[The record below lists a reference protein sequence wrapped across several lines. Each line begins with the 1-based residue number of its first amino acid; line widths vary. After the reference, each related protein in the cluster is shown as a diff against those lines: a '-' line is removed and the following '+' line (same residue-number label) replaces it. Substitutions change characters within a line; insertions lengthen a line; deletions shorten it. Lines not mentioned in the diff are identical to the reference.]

1 MNWFKWLFQ
10 PKTAVSAPNQAG
22 QPNPHAKPSEDDRV
36 LELIRDYFESQG
48 GLAHVVKLFEE
59 RGFINKVRS
68 WISTGP
74 NQPLNS
80 VEALQLVGWPGIMD
94 MAKKADFSVE
104 NLRERLAKLLP
115 AAIDSATPGG
125 KL

>member
-1 MNWFKWLFQ
+1 MDWIKQFFR
-10 PKTAVSAPNQAG
+10 PKAAVGTTNHQEPDQL
-22 QPNPHAKPSEDDRV
+22 PKPSEEDKV

-48 GLAHVVKLFEE
+48 GLQRVVKLFEE
-59 RGFINKVRS
+59 RGFISKVRS
-68 WISTGP
+68 WVSTGP

-80 VEALQLVGWPGIMD
+80 VEALQLVGWPGILD
-94 MAKKADFSVE
+94 MAKKADFSVD

-115 AAIDSATPGG
+115 EAIDRATPAG

>member
-1 MNWFKWLFQ
+1 M
-10 PKTAVSAPNQAG
+10 
-22 QPNPHAKPSEDDRV
+22 
-36 LELIRDYFESQG
+36 RDYFESQG

-74 NQPLNS
+74 NLPLNS
-80 VEALQLVGWPGIMD
+80 VEALQLVGWPGILD
-94 MAKKADFSVE
+94 MARKADFSVE

-115 AAIDSATPGG
+115 AAIDSATPNG

>member
-10 PKTAVSAPNQAG
+10 PKAAAGPNQAV
-22 QPNPHAKPSEDDRV
+22 QPNQHAKSSEDDRV

-74 NQPLNS
+74 NLPLNS
-80 VEALQLVGWPGIMD
+80 VEALQLVGWPGILD
-94 MAKKADFSVE
+94 MARKADFSVE

-115 AAIDSATPGG
+115 AAIDSATPNG